1 MASESDNEAG
11 PIKTYSLED
20 NLDLL
25 SEKSGAT
32 REIALEAIFKELKNQ
47 YHEEF
52 VTKSRLTLLDALKK
66 SLRKGSAKERKFGAL
81 CVAMTSVTLGADDD
95 ELYKEFKPIFSELIS
110 PQNTGVSEE
119 TKATLAESL
128 AMICLVSADENET
141 LNVINE
147 LFAVIQHH
155 TSNNELIAAGV
166 RAWSLLVST
175 ISQSTGIEPI
185 VEQALQTLLDLLK
198 NEDVDVRVA
207 AGEAVA
213 LLVEKQRDVEED
225 NFELR
230 SFADIGQVDVDDLLD
245 SLHELASDKTKMRA
259 RKDKLKQRLPFK
271 EIVASVE
278 EGIIP
283 TEILSFKHQK
293 FTFENWEKLIQL
305 DAVREL
311 LAEGLQTHFENN
323 PLLHQ
328 IFDISLDKQAK
339 KTQLSSVEKRLMMSP
354 SSPMSKARTQNRSK
368 QRELKGN
375 QHNGEE
381 V

>member
-52 VTKSRLTLLDALKK
+52 VTKSRLTLLDSLKK
-66 SLRKGSAKERKFGAL
+66 SLRKGSAKERKFAAL
-81 CVAMTSVTLGADDD
+81 CVAMTSVTLGAEDD
-95 ELYKEFKPIFSELIS
+95 ELVHEFQPVLSELIS
-110 PQNTGVSEE
+110 PQNTSVPEE
-119 TKATLAESL
+119 AKATLAESL
-128 AMICLVSADENET
+128 AMVCFIAADENQT

-147 LFAVIQHH
+147 LFAVVQHH
-155 TSNNELIAAGV
+155 TSKNELVAASL

-175 ISQSTGIEPI
+175 ISKSTGIEPI
-185 VEQALQTLLDLLK
+185 VEQALQTLADLLK

-245 SLHELASDKTKMRA
+245 TLQELASDKNKLRA

-283 TEILSFKHQK
+283 SETLSFKHQK
-293 FTFENWEKLIQL
+293 FAFENWEKLIQL
-305 DAVREL
+305 DAIREL
-311 LAEGLQTHFENN
+311 LAEGLQAHFESN

-328 IFDISLDKQAK
+328 IFDIAVDKQAK

-354 SSPMSKARTQNRSK
+354 SSPMNKARTQNRSK
-368 QRELKGN
+368 QREVKGN

-381 V
+381 L